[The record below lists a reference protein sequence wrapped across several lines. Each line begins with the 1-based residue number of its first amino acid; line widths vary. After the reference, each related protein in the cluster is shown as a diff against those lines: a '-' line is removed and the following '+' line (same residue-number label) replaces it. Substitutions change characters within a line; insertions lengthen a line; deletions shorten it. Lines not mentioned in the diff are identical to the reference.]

1 MQSIWKSKG
10 KKLNTR
16 NIEVTIYDYDG
27 QRIIA
32 EGFFKDDRFQK
43 AHLITGETFPKGAFH
58 HMAIR
63 LLVNCSNFLI
73 EDVDVD
79 LLSVPRQV
87 CRETIDCLAPLK
99 GLTVTKG
106 FTSKV
111 KNLVGGTKGC
121 THLVELLLTMAPV
134 IFQGLAA
141 QQSQKPSTFKSDQV
155 KMMYRSL
162 VNTCHAW
169 REDGPVV
176 EKLKKKLDKK

>member
-1 MQSIWKSKG
+1 MQSIGKPKG
-10 KKLNTR
+10 EKLHTR
-16 NIEVTIYDYDG
+16 NIEVSIYDYDG

-32 EGFFKDDRFQK
+32 EGFFKDDRFQET
-43 AHLITGETFPKGAFH
+43 HLITGETFPSGAIH
-58 HMAIR
+58 HMTIR
-63 LLVNCSNFLI
+63 LLVKCSNFLI
-73 EDVDVD
+73 EDIAVD

-87 CRETIDCLAPLK
+87 CRETIGCLAPLK

-111 KNLVGGTKGC
+111 KKLVGGNKGC

-141 QQSQKPSTFKSDQV
+141 QQSQKPAAFESDQV
-155 KMMYRSL
+155 KMMSQSL

-176 EKLKKKLDKK
+176 EMLKKKLDKK